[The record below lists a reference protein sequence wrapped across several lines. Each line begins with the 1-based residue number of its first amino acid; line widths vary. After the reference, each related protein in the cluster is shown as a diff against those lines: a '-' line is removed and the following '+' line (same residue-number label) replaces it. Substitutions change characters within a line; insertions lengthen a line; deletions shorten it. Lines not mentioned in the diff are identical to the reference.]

1 MIADIEAIT
10 SRGRKIE
17 FPRRVNKSNYNNNV
31 PEAAALQYTNSSL
44 DYEDT
49 RADSGSVSNRIGS
62 LEESPSSSNIDKISD
77 LANVAVVAIHNLA
90 TIGPG
95 LVTTKI
101 DKVPVRQLIVTQPPP
116 PLAPTIPIV
125 VAPIKKYNYRGNVK
139 PYLRQTTSAPA
150 VRPPSPYRLQ
160 DPLFDYDSEYY
171 AEPVDVPLSGKVRIH
186 NDGYIECLDVG
197 NFPHPFSC
205 RKFISCAKMENGN
218 LLGWEYT
225 CPRGLSF
232 DPIGG
237 MCNWS
242 AGLGCKE

>member
-1 MIADIEAIT
+1 MT
-10 SRGRKIE
+10 SKPTNPER
-17 FPRRVNKSNYNNNV
+17 SV
-31 PEAAALQYTNSSL
+31 PESATIQFTNSSI

-49 RADSGSVSNRIGS
+49 QADGGSVSNRIGS
-62 LEESPSSSNIDKISD
+62 LEDRAQVDKISD

-90 TIGPG
+90 TVGPRIPAV
-95 LVTTKI
+95 LTTKI
-101 DKVPVRQLIVTQPPP
+101 EKVPVRQLIVTQSPVTQP
-116 PLAPTIPIV
+116 PIV
-125 VAPIKKYNYRGNVK
+125 VAPVKKYTHRGNIK
-139 PYLRQTTSAPA
+139 PYLRITTPAPA
-150 VRPPSPYRLQ
+150 SIPAAAPPFKLQ

-205 RKFISCAKMENGN
+205 RKFISCAKMENDN